1 MKTLHKISG
10 RLLSWFFQGLL
21 FLAPLV
27 LSVYGVYFVFTRLD
41 AYFHFAF
48 PGMGILLMLA
58 LITFFGA
65 FASSFVARP
74 FLRYLEAAMT
84 RAPLVKIL
92 YAAIKDILSA
102 FVGDEKKFSKPVLVR
117 LDGDANLERL
127 GFMTEDDLSRLGL
140 PADRVTVYI
149 PHSYNFSG
157 NLYVVPRTS
166 VTHLDVPPADL
177 LKFIVS
183 AGVVRVANKN
193 SGNEEDKP

>member
-1 MKTLHKISG
+1 MKTVHRLSG
-10 RLLSWFFQGLL
+10 RILKWFFQGLL

-27 LSVYGVYFVFTRLD
+27 LSIYAVYFVFTRLD

-48 PGMGILLMLA
+48 PGMGILIIFL
-58 LITFFGA
+58 LITLFGA
-65 FASSFVARP
+65 LASSFVARP
-74 FLRYLEAAMT
+74 ILRYLEAVVT

-127 GFMTEDDLSRLGL
+127 GFMTEENLSKLGL
-140 PADRVTVYI
+140 TDDKAAVYV

-157 NLYVVPRTS
+157 NLYIVPKENI
-166 VTHLDVPPADL
+166 VPLNVPPADL

-183 AGVVRVANKN
+183 AGVVRVPG
-193 SGNEEDKP
+193 SELPTSDK